1 MIRLLL
7 FISLF
12 IFQSTNYAF
21 AQIDAS
27 KQIKE
32 QVIPEV
38 DDYYK
43 RISFDDVD
51 GVKQSL
57 KIKGLTPNTMSKY
70 GDAPLP
76 FAVRENAMNVFKYLL
91 QVPDINIDKENKNTE
106 NALMML
112 AFKGNLEMVKYL
124 VEKFGA
130 EIDKDGWNPMHYAV
144 TNGHLDIV
152 KYFISKEADVDSG
165 TPNNTTALMLA
176 SRAGFIEIV
185 KYLLDHKADLALHND
200 QNLTAID
207 FAQMGNQTEIVNGL
221 KSRWKKMYGFDY
233 VPKPR
238 ILPSN

>member
-1 MIRLLL
+1 MIQ
-7 FISLF
+7 FTTYS
-12 IFQSTNYAF
+12 F
-21 AQIDAS
+21 AQTDTA
-27 KQIKE
+27 KQLKE
-32 QVIPEV
+32 QVVPEV
-38 DDYYK
+38 DDFYK
-43 RISFDDVD
+43 RISFDDVE

-57 KIKGLTPNTMSKY
+57 KIKGLTTNTMSKF

-76 FAVRENAMNVFKYLL
+76 YAVRENAMNVFKYLL
-91 QVPDINIDKENKNTE
+91 QVPDINVDKENKSSE

-112 AFKGNLEMVKYL
+112 AFKGNLEMVRYL

-130 EIDKDGWNPMHYAV
+130 DIDKDGWNPIHYAV

-152 KYFISKEADVDSG
+152 KYLVSKEADIDSG
-165 TPNNTTALMLA
+165 TPNKTTALMLA
-176 SRAGFIEIV
+176 SRSGFIEIV

-207 FAQMGNQTEIVNGL
+207 FAQLGNQTEIVNGL

-238 ILPSN
+238 IQPSN